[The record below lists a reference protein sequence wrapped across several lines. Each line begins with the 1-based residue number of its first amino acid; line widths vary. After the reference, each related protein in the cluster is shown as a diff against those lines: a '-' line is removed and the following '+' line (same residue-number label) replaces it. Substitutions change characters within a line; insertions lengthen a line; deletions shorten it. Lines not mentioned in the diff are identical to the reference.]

1 LEGRNKPIIMKKIPI
16 IILIFCSLHSFSQ
29 KILYRAQ
36 TLPARI
42 LLKTPAGQLKTITGY
57 AVMAPDT
64 AMNRIHNIPY
74 NDSIPHFIFPAAFLN
89 ARRKPVT
96 GIVINFDYIL
106 KLK

>member
-1 LEGRNKPIIMKKIPI
+1 MLKTI
-16 IILIFCSLHSFSQ
+16 IILLISFSC
-29 KILYRAQ
+29 RAQ